1 MPEQPP
7 VVPLDQHDG
16 KRNREAVQAGLL
28 VLGTT
33 LANLSTIAVTLI
45 VVRLLGKSDVG
56 TLLGL
61 TFVYETL
68 ALLLTSGFPQTL
80 MYYLPARAEA
90 ERRAVAY
97 RIAGT
102 LFWLGVAAA
111 AGLLVVGWFG
121 NELLAAVAPGNNHV
135 DLRPLV
141 LFAALPP
148 ADLPARLLPNLLVAE
163 GRARSVTIVS
173 VAKSVLTSTSILVPV
188 ALGADIWTVAA
199 SYVGAGVL
207 FGLAL
212 PYFLRAL
219 YHHVPRAE
227 CPVSRRQLFGFSIPI
242 GLTDVVSLLNSQF
255 DRYLIMVSFP
265 AAGFATYQAG
275 AWQIPIITYVPYAV
289 GMAYAPRFVEL
300 LKQGRAHE
308 VLSLWRASIAKV
320 ALLVLPVTA
329 LFMVGAEEAMEL
341 LFTSA
346 YRDAA
351 PIFRAYAALGLLRV
365 AAYGTLMV
373 SAGKPRY
380 VLVAA
385 VFSFVSNAALCL
397 PLLWL
402 LGFPGPAVATA
413 LALVPTVILYCY
425 FIARALQVEFKAVF
439 PLLTYGRILL
449 VTGFAALCAVG
460 FKLNVT
466 APALAMLAGE
476 ALVLFS
482 VFAALGSALGVIRS
496 EDWRYALNWLRLRIL
511 VQERH

>member
-1 MPEQPP
+1 VPEQAP
-7 VVPLDQHDG
+7 VVSVENHDG
-16 KRNREAVQAGLL
+16 KRDREAVQAGLL
-28 VLGTT
+28 VLGAT

-90 ERRAVAY
+90 ERSAVAH

-102 LFWLGVAAA
+102 MFWLGVAAG
-111 AGLLVVGWFG
+111 AGLLLVGSFG
-121 NELLAAVAPGNNHV
+121 NRLLDAVASGTSHV

-141 LFAALPP
+141 LFAVLPL

-163 GRARSVTIVS
+163 GRARSVTLVS
-173 VAKSVLTSTSILVPV
+173 VAKSVLTSASILIPV
-188 ALGADIWTVAA
+188 ALGSSIWTVAA
-199 SYVGAGVL
+199 SYVAAGVL
-207 FGLAL
+207 YGLAL

-219 YHHVPRAE
+219 YHGVPRSS
-227 CPVSRRQLFGFSIPI
+227 CPVTRRQLFAFSIPI

-300 LKQGRAHE
+300 LKRARGRE
-308 VLSLWRASIAKV
+308 VLALWRASIAKV

-329 LFMVGAEEAMEL
+329 IFMVGAEETMEL

-380 VLVAA
+380 VLLAA
-385 VFSFVSNAALCL
+385 LFSFASNALLCL
-397 PLLWL
+397 PLLYF

-413 LALVPTVILYCY
+413 LALIPTVILYCH
-425 FIARALQVEFKAVF
+425 FISRALGVEFAAVF
-439 PLLTYGRILL
+439 PLRAYARVLL
-449 VTGFAALCAVG
+449 VAGLAALCAVA

-466 APALAMLAGE
+466 APPGAKLLGE
-476 ALVLFS
+476 AVVLCA
-482 VFAALGSALGVIRS
+482 VFAALGSALGIIRS